1 MNNYYQFNRNWSCVV
16 LQAEGWFMLR
26 KKFNQTYQLVI
37 SKQKIDSCYIKKVF
51 VLTFFWN

>member
-1 MNNYYQFNRNWSCVV
+1 MNNYYQFNRNWYCVV

-37 SKQKIDSCYIKKVF
+37 SKQKIDSCYIKTVF